1 MPKGVSQLRIKETN
15 PALYEDLMRRLKRI
29 EGQAR
34 GIQRM
39 LDEGEDCEQVIIQL
53 GAMKAAINRVGM
65 KAVACNL
72 GHQVVDA
79 IKNGDDTEDA
89 VERVIEQFIKLG

>member
-1 MPKGVSQLRIKETN
+1 MNIKEVN

-39 LDEGEDCEQVIIQL
+39 LEEGQDCEQILIQL

-65 KAVACNL
+65 KAAACNM
-72 GHQVVDA
+72 GVQVTEALKRGEDPTAAVD
-79 IKNGDDTEDA
+79 
-89 VERVIEQFIKLG
+89 VVIEQFIKLG

>member
-1 MPKGVSQLRIKETN
+1 MNIKESN
-15 PALYEDLMRRLKRI
+15 PALYDDLMRRLKRI

-39 LDEGEDCEQVIIQL
+39 LEEGQQCEQVLIQL

-65 KAVACNL
+65 KAAACNM
-72 GHQVVDA
+72 GYQ
-79 IKNGDDTEDA
+79 ITEAMKRGENPTDA
-89 VERVIEQFIKLG
+89 VDEVIEQFIKLG